1 MNFRKVVLI
10 YVLIFAWFM
19 VYHLVFSQTEITY
32 NVGPQLTV
40 GPMGETYYY
49 PPLMS
54 NYYQPTM
61 FNGSGGSGDLV
72 GIGLVGYLLYTL
84 LKFLIPILLISA
96 VGQSSRDKA
105 D

>member
-40 GPMGETYYY
+40 GPMGETYYS
-49 PPLMS
+49 PPLMG
-54 NYYQPTM
+54 NYYQPM
-61 FNGSGGSGDLV
+61 MPSSLVGSGNLV
-72 GIGLVGYLLYTL
+72 GIGLVGYLIWTL
-84 LKFLIPILLISA
+84 LKFLIPIIFISA
-96 VGQSSRDKA
+96 IGQSSRNSD
-105 D
+105 